1 MELIDLENIANKE
14 KINIVNFK
22 MRKNKARIIDKFIFM
37 NYTDIDTYT
46 EEKCLL
52 AEELGH
58 YYYDAYYTLSSSKSE
73 IERQEYKAN
82 KWKSL
87 ACVPLNSILSCFK
100 RGIYNLFD
108 IAEELNVEPNMV
120 KFAYDY
126 YLENGKINTNDKC

>member
-1 MELIDLENIANKE
+1 MELLDLENIANKE
-14 KINIVNFK
+14 KISIVNYK

-37 NYTDIDTYT
+37 NYSSINTYT

-58 YYYDAYYTLSSSKSE
+58 YYYDAYYTLSSSKYE

-82 KWKSL
+82 KWMSL

-100 RGIYNLFD
+100 KGIYNLFD
-108 IAEELNVEPNMV
+108 IAEELNVKPNMV
-120 KFAYDY
+120 KFAYNY
-126 YLENGKINTNDKC
+126 YLDNGKLNTNDKC